1 MSLAETYLAVKTT
14 HGMSNEAL
22 LTYVATRLQGDT
34 VGAKSV
40 KNVLGL
46 RPRKNMDMR

>member
-34 VGAKSV
+34 VGATF
-40 KNVLGL
+40 GL
-46 RPRKNMDMR
+46 DAPAKTSYMGDLS